1 MTTTNDY
8 EARVGTVPGM
18 SGATAPLWV
27 TIMLA
32 VLTVV
37 GTVGGAWGG
46 QWIAA
51 RRDDRRWEREATRED
66 LRWQRESDRQSVQRD
81 HEARLHWRDER
92 LKTYSSALA
101 AIDTWLAAV
110 KDLLDAVAKADVYYH
125 KGPERDAVDAAQ
137 HDLRE
142 QLLSIELIG
151 SPRVRQQVI
160 HVLGVCKDLRH
171 ETDMVMIKVRDN
183 DETNNAVIERTRAL
197 NAKAHVEVAG
207 ARADL
212 LGCMRSEFAIDTAPD
227 LDFGLDLQR
236 SLF

>member
-1 MTTTNDY
+1 
-8 EARVGTVPGM
+8 M

-27 TIMLA
+27 TIMLG

-51 RRDDRRWEREATRED
+51 RRDDQRWEREAKRED
-66 LRWQRESDRQSVQRD
+66 LRWQRESERQSVQRD

-92 LKTYSSALA
+92 LKTYSLALA
-101 AIDTWLAAV
+101 AIDTWLTAV
-110 KDLLDAVAKADVYYH
+110 NGLMGAVAKADVLYW
-125 KGPERDAVDAAQ
+125 KGPELDAMDAAQ

-142 QLLSIELIG
+142 RMLSTELIG

-160 HVLGVCKDLRH
+160 LTLRLCKELRH
-171 ETDMVMIKVRDN
+171 KAEMLRLTGRH
-183 DETNNAVIERTRAL
+183 DEEANSAAIEQIREFRAE
-197 NAKAHVEVAG
+197 AHVGVAG

-212 LGCMRSEFAIDTAPD
+212 LGRMRGEFAIDTEPD

-236 SLF
+236 LLF